1 MRIRNLLTLI
11 VSVTST
17 ANVDLAAKR
26 IAYVKYLN
34 AGQICLS
41 VNHVFTDPQ
50 IHDEFV
56 ERLGY
61 WFDKYMVEPSDF
73 TRIINSR
80 NFDRLENIL
89 KNTEGEIAYGGKT
102 DRDDRFIHPTVVT
115 GVTLKGKE
123 FKNGWEIVL
132 TF

>member
-1 MRIRNLLTLI
+1 
-11 VSVTST
+11 
-17 ANVDLAAKR
+17 VDLAAKR

-41 VNHVFTDPQ
+41 VNHVFVEESV
-50 IHDEFV
+50 HDEFV
-56 ERLGY
+56 KRLGY

-89 KNTEGEIAYGGKT
+89 KNTDGKIAYGGKT

-115 GVTLKGKE
+115 GVTLKGKK
-123 FKNGWEIVL
+123 FKKAGRL
-132 TF
+132 F